1 MSIESARS
9 KAYSSDLRWRMVY
22 QRCVLGLSYTEVAQ
36 QLNVDPTTVSRTV
49 QLFEE
54 TGTVCSIQGYHEN
67 TWKKLSTVDEFA
79 IMEAVL
85 ENPSM
90 YLHELQHLVFQ
101 TTGTEISVSAIC
113 KFLQKQEFSRKR
125 LTYRALQRSEEL
137 RAQYMSEMSLYEPQ
151 TLVFVAR

>member
-54 TGTVCSIQGYHEN
+54 TGTVCSIQGY
-67 TWKKLSTVDEFA
+67 
-79 IMEAVL
+79 ME
-85 ENPSM
+85 
-90 YLHELQHLVFQ
+90 
-101 TTGTEISVSAIC
+101 EIKYSG
-113 KFLQKQEFSRKR
+113 
-125 LTYRALQRSEEL
+125 
-137 RAQYMSEMSLYEPQ
+137 
-151 TLVFVAR
+151 